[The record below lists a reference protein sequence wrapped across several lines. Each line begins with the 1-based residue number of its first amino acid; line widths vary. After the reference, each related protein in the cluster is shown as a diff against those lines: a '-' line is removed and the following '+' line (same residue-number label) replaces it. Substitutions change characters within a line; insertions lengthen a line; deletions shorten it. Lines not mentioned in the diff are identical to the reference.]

1 MKHETTIRT
10 NPMMEME
17 NSPISVGMSAPVSRI
32 VSGMRD
38 GFMII
43 GMQFST
49 ISTIPMI
56 FSAVFNF
63 LIFLPPNRYSA
74 GMVSENSDCVKKC
87 RHQLVI
93 FAIEIIK
100 HLFYNIC
107 KDQARASVRGKGECC
122 G

>member
-1 MKHETTIRT
+1 
-10 NPMMEME
+10 MEME
-17 NSPISVGMSAPVSRI
+17 NSPISVGMSAPVARI

-43 GMQFST
+43 GMQFRT
-49 ISTIPMI
+49 IRTTPMI

-63 LIFLPPNRYSA
+63 LIFVPPNRYSTC
-74 GMVSENSDCVKKC
+74 MVSENSDYVKKC
-87 RHQLVI
+87 CRQLVI